1 MSELEN
7 FRKET
12 GEWLD
17 ANAPEF
23 AKKPYKDSDEICWGG
38 AHWEFAEPGEKQWLE
53 RMAEKGW
60 TAPQWPKK
68 YGGGGLSKEE
78 DKILS
83 QEMRK
88 RRLRPPLIG
97 FGLSMIGPLLLQEG
111 SEALCEEHLPKII
124 RGEIRWCQGYS
135 EPGSGSDLASLRTR
149 ADRDGDDYILNGQK
163 VWTSYADKADW
174 MFILVRTDPDAT
186 KHTGISFLLMN
197 MTSPGVEAKPIQ
209 LISGYSPFCETF
221 LSDVRVPTSNLVGTE
236 NDGWRLAKALLG
248 HERTMIAGFGTGTG
262 GGGKGETISERAKRY
277 AGEEDGRL
285 ADPILRDK
293 IAAGEMDQRAF
304 ELTMARS
311 RDGMKAGH
319 KPGPETSF
327 FKLHGT
333 EINMRRNELEMQIA
347 GPQAIGWDG
356 EGFDDRELG
365 TARAWLRSR
374 GNSIEGG
381 TSEVQLNI
389 IAKRV
394 LGLPD

>member
-111 SEALCEEHLPKII
+111 SEELCEEHLPKIV

-149 ADRDGDDYILNGQK
+149 ADRDGDDY
-163 VWTSYADKADW
+163 SRADRSGCHQAY
-174 MFILVRTDPDAT
+174 R
-186 KHTGISFLLMN
+186 N
-197 MTSPGVEAKPIQ
+197 Q
-209 LISGYSPFCETF
+209 LP
-221 LSDVRVPTSNLVGTE
+221 P
-236 NDGWRLAKALLG
+236 
-248 HERTMIAGFGTGTG
+248 HEHDEPG
-262 GGGKGETISERAKRY
+262 GGGQAHP
-277 AGEEDGRL
+277 A
-285 ADPILRDK
+285 
-293 IAAGEMDQRAF
+293 DQRLFAF
-304 ELTMARS
+304 L
-311 RDGMKAGH
+311 
-319 KPGPETSF
+319 
-327 FKLHGT
+327 
-333 EINMRRNELEMQIA
+333 
-347 GPQAIGWDG
+347 
-356 EGFDDRELG
+356 
-365 TARAWLRSR
+365 
-374 GNSIEGG
+374 
-381 TSEVQLNI
+381 
-389 IAKRV
+389 
-394 LGLPD
+394 

>member
-23 AKKPYKDSDEICWGG
+23 AKKPYKDNDEICWGG

-111 SEALCEEHLPKII
+111 SEELCEEHLPQII

-262 GGGKGETISERAKRY
+262 GSGKTESITERAKRY
-277 AGEEDGRL
+277 AGEENGRL
-285 ADPILRDK
+285 SDPILRDK

-304 ELTMARS
+304 ELTMGRS

-356 EGFDDRELG
+356 EGFDDRELR

>member
-23 AKKPYKDSDEICWGG
+23 AQKPFKDNDEICWGG

-111 SEALCEEHLPKII
+111 SEELCEEHLPKII

-209 LISGYSPFCETF
+209 LISGYSPQI
-221 LSDVRVPTSNLVGTE
+221 N
-236 NDGWRLAKALLG
+236 
-248 HERTMIAGFGTGTG
+248 
-262 GGGKGETISERAKRY
+262 
-277 AGEEDGRL
+277 
-285 ADPILRDK
+285 K
-293 IAAGEMDQRAF
+293 I
-304 ELTMARS
+304 
-311 RDGMKAGH
+311 
-319 KPGPETSF
+319 
-327 FKLHGT
+327 
-333 EINMRRNELEMQIA
+333 
-347 GPQAIGWDG
+347 
-356 EGFDDRELG
+356 
-365 TARAWLRSR
+365 
-374 GNSIEGG
+374 
-381 TSEVQLNI
+381 
-389 IAKRV
+389 
-394 LGLPD
+394 

>member
-1 MSELEN
+1 MNSSNAFREEVRGWLEDN
-7 FRKET
+7 CPASMRTPMVADEYPGGGRRAQYKNADTKLWMDRCAERGYTVPSWPKE
-12 GEWLD
+12 
-17 ANAPEF
+17 
-23 AKKPYKDSDEICWGG
+23 YGG
-38 AHWEFAEPGEKQWLE
+38 A
-53 RMAEKGW
+53 
-60 TAPQWPKK
+60 
-68 YGGGGLSKEE
+68 GL
-78 DKILS
+78 DKDEVVVLQ
-83 QEMRK
+83 QEMQRINA
-88 RRLRPPLIG
+88 RPALVG
-97 FGLSMIGPLLLQEG
+97 MGLSMIGPALLEYG
-111 SEALCEEHLPKII
+111 TEAQKQEHLPKIA
-124 RGEIRWCQGYS
+124 RGDIWWCQGYS
-135 EPGSGSDLASLRTR
+135 EPGSGSDLASLRTS
-149 ADRDGDDYILNGQK
+149 AVEDGDDFIVNGQK
-163 VWTSYADKADW
+163 IWTSGADNADW
-174 MFILVRTDPDAT
+174 MFCLVRTDFDAP
-186 KHTGISFLLMN
+186 KHDGISFVLFD
-197 MTSPGVEAKPIQ
+197 MTTPGITVKPIL

-277 AGEEDGRL
+277 AGEENGRL